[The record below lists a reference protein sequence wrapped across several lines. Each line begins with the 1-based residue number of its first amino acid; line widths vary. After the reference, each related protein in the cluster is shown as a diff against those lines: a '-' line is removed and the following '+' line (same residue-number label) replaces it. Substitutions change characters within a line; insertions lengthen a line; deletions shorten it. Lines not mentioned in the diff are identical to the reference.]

1 LPAAAGGMMTA
12 SAMGYEVRGQ
22 AQVFISITTLDSE
35 IARSLEPRANTPW
48 KRLEG
53 IRLLAERGIP
63 TGVMVAPLI
72 PALTDFDMEHVMKKA
87 AEAGARTAGYV
98 ILRLPLE
105 VRDIF
110 LQWLEEHYPGRR
122 RHVMS
127 LIEQMREGKLNN
139 AEFGKRMIG
148 NGIFSE
154 LIRNRFKLACKRFGL
169 NQQRPTLR
177 LDLFLSPE
185 TSSQQGSL
193 F

>member
-1 LPAAAGGMMTA
+1 
-12 SAMGYEVRGQ
+12 
-22 AQVFISITTLDSE
+22 
-35 IARSLEPRANTPW
+35 
-48 KRLEG
+48 
-53 IRLLAERGIP
+53 
-63 TGVMVAPLI
+63 
-72 PALTDFDMEHVMKKA
+72 
-87 AEAGARTAGYV
+87 
-98 ILRLPLE
+98 
-105 VRDIF
+105 
-110 LQWLEEHYPGRR
+110 
-122 RHVMS
+122 MS